1 MSRALTSATT
11 LDQLKREAKQWLKAL
26 RTGDPQARARLSR
39 AHPGAPVD
47 AGLRHVQHAL
57 AREFG
62 FASWARLKAAA
73 AAAITAASARESP
86 LHGILAAA
94 AAGDVARLTALL
106 DGHPGLVS
114 ERGTLPGNSGLRT
127 ALHFGVAHQPVV
139 QLLLARGADPNVRD
153 EGDDAFPLHF
163 AAERQD
169 LPVIRLLVEHGADT
183 VGEGTHHEL
192 NVLGWA
198 TAWDYVTADPAV
210 VAYLLAHGARHHL
223 FSATAVGD
231 VDAIRAAAAAD
242 PASLT
247 RVMDRTNRRRTALH
261 LAVVKRQP
269 AALQALLALG
279 ANPEAPDQSGLTAL
293 DQAALA
299 GDAALAEILIAHG
312 AALGLPA
319 AVALGRTADLRR
331 LLAADP
337 GCLAPG
343 ARWGT
348 LIARAAERAPGLVI
362 ETLVA
367 HGASVDAID
376 DPATAIGGIAR
387 YTALHAAA
395 WHGNT
400 SAADALLRL
409 GADPRVR
416 DGKYGATAAGWAD
429 FAGHRDTCARILAA
443 DVDVFDVIACDTP
456 ARLIAILDADP
467 GARDRPMGEYGG
479 RPDRA
484 AMTPIEWAASQGK
497 TEMVAVLQARGARP
511 ATP

>member
-26 RTGDPQARARLSR
+26 RTGDPEARARLSR

-242 PASLT
+242 PASLA

-343 ARWGT
+343 ARWAFEA
-348 LIARAAERAPGLVI
+348 LAAEGLPVSGGQPRI
-362 ETLVA
+362 PRVA
-367 HGASVDAID
+367 GVVAERMDGLLQSRGKYVQ
-376 DPATAIGGIAR
+376 
-387 YTALHAAA
+387 ALHV
-395 WHGNT
+395 
-400 SAADALLRL
+400 L
-409 GADPRVR
+409 GEL
-416 DGKYGATAAGWAD
+416 K
-429 FAGHRDTCARILAA
+429 DT
-443 DVDVFDVIACDTP
+443 IACDISR
-456 ARLIAILDADP
+456 ARAELGYDPQTSLLDGMRASVRDCLEHGEIL
-467 GARDRPMGEYGG
+467 
-479 RPDRA
+479 
-484 AMTPIEWAASQGK
+484 
-497 TEMVAVLQARGARP
+497 
-511 ATP
+511 